1 MASGFLSKVF
11 LDDLKIIETPMV
23 IKEAEMI
30 ARSVSLLRFREI
42 AQHQNRL
49 GAFKSWVCSF
59 LACTFL
65 LLPAFASALVEVEFS
80 NGFFG
85 TVGQN
90 TQKADSISMMS
101 DYGVTEIKLQQDLGD
116 GASIY
121 QLQGNDIPIDLVLT
135 QGSGAAINLNA
146 VLTSH

>member
-1 MASGFLSKVF
+1 MASGCLSKVF

-101 DYGVTEIKLQQDLGD
+101 DYGFTEIKLQQDLGD
-116 GASIY
+116 GASIF

>member
-1 MASGFLSKVF
+1 MASGFLRRVF
-11 LDDLKIIETPMV
+11 LDDLKIIEMPMV
-23 IKEAEMI
+23 FREPELIEQ
-30 ARSVSLLRFREI
+30 SVSLLRSREI

-116 GASIY
+116 GASIF